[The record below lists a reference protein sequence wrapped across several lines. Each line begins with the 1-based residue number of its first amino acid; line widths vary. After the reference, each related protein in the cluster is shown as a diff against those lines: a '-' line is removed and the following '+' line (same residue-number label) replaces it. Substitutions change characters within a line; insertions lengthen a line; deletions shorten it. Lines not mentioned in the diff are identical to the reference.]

1 METQT
6 LNELLEQLD
15 EVMKKMEDTDI
26 SLEES
31 FYLYETGMKMLKQ
44 CNDKI
49 DAVEKKV
56 LLLIRRGMNMN
67 FNEQRE
73 QKVMEIERVLRRY
86 LRRRK
91 GIRNLS
97 WKPWNIILWQE
108 GKGSRPMMMQETY
121 KMFGGNSKIMNLLWQ
136 LWR

>member
-56 LLLIRRGMNMN
+56 LLLDKEG
-67 FNEQRE
+67 NEHE
-73 QKVMEIERVLRRY
+73 
-86 LRRRK
+86 
-91 GIRNLS
+91 
-97 WKPWNIILWQE
+97 
-108 GKGSRPMMMQETY
+108 
-121 KMFGGNSKIMNLLWQ
+121 F
-136 LWR
+136 

>member
-31 FYLYETGMKMLKQ
+31 FHLYETGMQMLKR
-44 CNDKI
+44 CNEKI

-56 LLLIRRGMNMN
+56 LLLDEEG
-67 FNEQRE
+67 NEHE
-73 QKVMEIERVLRRY
+73 
-86 LRRRK
+86 
-91 GIRNLS
+91 
-97 WKPWNIILWQE
+97 
-108 GKGSRPMMMQETY
+108 
-121 KMFGGNSKIMNLLWQ
+121 F
-136 LWR
+136 

>member
-6 LNELLEQLD
+6 LNEMLEQLD

-31 FYLYETGMKMLKQ
+31 FQLYETGLKMLKQ

-56 LLLIRRGMNMN
+56 LLLDEEG
-67 FNEQRE
+67 NEHE
-73 QKVMEIERVLRRY
+73 
-86 LRRRK
+86 
-91 GIRNLS
+91 
-97 WKPWNIILWQE
+97 
-108 GKGSRPMMMQETY
+108 
-121 KMFGGNSKIMNLLWQ
+121 F
-136 LWR
+136 

>member
-1 METQT
+1 METQM

-31 FYLYETGMKMLKQ
+31 FCLYETGMKMLKQ

-56 LLLIRRGMNMN
+56 LLLDKEG
-67 FNEQRE
+67 NEHE
-73 QKVMEIERVLRRY
+73 
-86 LRRRK
+86 
-91 GIRNLS
+91 
-97 WKPWNIILWQE
+97 
-108 GKGSRPMMMQETY
+108 
-121 KMFGGNSKIMNLLWQ
+121 F
-136 LWR
+136 

>member
-15 EVMKKMEDTDI
+15 EVMEKMEDTDI

-56 LLLIRRGMNMN
+56 LLLDKEG
-67 FNEQRE
+67 NEHE
-73 QKVMEIERVLRRY
+73 
-86 LRRRK
+86 
-91 GIRNLS
+91 
-97 WKPWNIILWQE
+97 
-108 GKGSRPMMMQETY
+108 
-121 KMFGGNSKIMNLLWQ
+121 F
-136 LWR
+136 

>member
-56 LLLIRRGMNMN
+56 LLLDEEG
-67 FNEQRE
+67 NEHE
-73 QKVMEIERVLRRY
+73 
-86 LRRRK
+86 
-91 GIRNLS
+91 
-97 WKPWNIILWQE
+97 
-108 GKGSRPMMMQETY
+108 
-121 KMFGGNSKIMNLLWQ
+121 F
-136 LWR
+136 

>member
-49 DAVEKKV
+49 EAVEKKV
-56 LLLIRRGMNMN
+56 LLLDKEG
-67 FNEQRE
+67 NEHE
-73 QKVMEIERVLRRY
+73 
-86 LRRRK
+86 
-91 GIRNLS
+91 
-97 WKPWNIILWQE
+97 
-108 GKGSRPMMMQETY
+108 
-121 KMFGGNSKIMNLLWQ
+121 F
-136 LWR
+136 

>member
-44 CNDKI
+44 CNNKI

-56 LLLIRRGMNMN
+56 LLLDKEG
-67 FNEQRE
+67 NEHE
-73 QKVMEIERVLRRY
+73 
-86 LRRRK
+86 
-91 GIRNLS
+91 
-97 WKPWNIILWQE
+97 
-108 GKGSRPMMMQETY
+108 
-121 KMFGGNSKIMNLLWQ
+121 F
-136 LWR
+136 

>member
-6 LNELLEQLD
+6 LNDLLEQLD

-56 LLLIRRGMNMN
+56 LLLDKEG
-67 FNEQRE
+67 NEHE
-73 QKVMEIERVLRRY
+73 
-86 LRRRK
+86 
-91 GIRNLS
+91 
-97 WKPWNIILWQE
+97 
-108 GKGSRPMMMQETY
+108 
-121 KMFGGNSKIMNLLWQ
+121 F
-136 LWR
+136 

>member
-26 SLEES
+26 SLLES

-56 LLLIRRGMNMN
+56 LLLDKEG
-67 FNEQRE
+67 NEHE
-73 QKVMEIERVLRRY
+73 
-86 LRRRK
+86 
-91 GIRNLS
+91 
-97 WKPWNIILWQE
+97 
-108 GKGSRPMMMQETY
+108 
-121 KMFGGNSKIMNLLWQ
+121 F
-136 LWR
+136 

>member
-6 LNELLEQLD
+6 LNEMLEQLD

-31 FYLYETGMKMLKQ
+31 FQLYETGLKILKQ

-56 LLLIRRGMNMN
+56 LLLDEEG
-67 FNEQRE
+67 NEHE
-73 QKVMEIERVLRRY
+73 
-86 LRRRK
+86 
-91 GIRNLS
+91 
-97 WKPWNIILWQE
+97 
-108 GKGSRPMMMQETY
+108 
-121 KMFGGNSKIMNLLWQ
+121 F
-136 LWR
+136 

>member
-31 FYLYETGMKMLKQ
+31 FHLYETGMKMLKQ

-56 LLLIRRGMNMN
+56 LLLDKEG
-67 FNEQRE
+67 NEHE
-73 QKVMEIERVLRRY
+73 
-86 LRRRK
+86 
-91 GIRNLS
+91 
-97 WKPWNIILWQE
+97 
-108 GKGSRPMMMQETY
+108 
-121 KMFGGNSKIMNLLWQ
+121 F
-136 LWR
+136 